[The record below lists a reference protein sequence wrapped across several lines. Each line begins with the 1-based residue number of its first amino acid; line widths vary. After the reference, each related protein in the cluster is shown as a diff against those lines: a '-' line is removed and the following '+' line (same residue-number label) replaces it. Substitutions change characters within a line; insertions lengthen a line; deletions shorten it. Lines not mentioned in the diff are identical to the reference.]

1 MEKSRLYAFYGI
13 YNCIISYFILET
25 NIDTE
30 RYVDLLCDTA
40 PRASA
45 FAQTTVHLHENG
57 HVERGVYSSLYM
69 NVVDRHMDT

>member
-13 YNCIISYFILET
+13 YNCIISYYILET

-40 PRASA
+40 PR
-45 FAQTTVHLHENG
+45 FCFRTNNCTF
-57 HVERGVYSSLYM
+57 
-69 NVVDRHMDT
+69 T

>member
-13 YNCIISYFILET
+13 YNCIISYYILET

-40 PRASA
+40 PPALLLSHK
-45 FAQTTVHLHENG
+45 Q
-57 HVERGVYSSLYM
+57 LYIYM
-69 NVVDRHMDT
+69 KMDT